1 MDSIPS
7 AKELMPQDAYK
18 DLYFFMHFI
27 DDWEADSDN
36 EWDEYFMDP
45 KVESVNTT
53 ATYWAKFSLV
63 EDGFNSRWQEII
75 NFGN

>member
-1 MDSIPS
+1 MMVRIWLNNTSINNMWSVHKIMDSIPS

-53 ATYWAKFSLV
+53 ATY
-63 EDGFNSRWQEII
+63 
-75 NFGN
+75 